1 MSRCFALLGL
11 VLGFGCLAVRLLASS
26 HPVLSLAA
34 AMEARG
40 DFGQADEALARLLSD
55 TTLAPDAR
63 RELEWERERLRRIRL
78 DYSHTEASLFAALSE
93 SVRGLTRGE
102 FDRWVKEGRF
112 DSRVIDGERRFVAS
126 SVSNL
131 FFRHPRLNSRRLKG
145 GESAEQ
151 PRRFLGTA
159 RGIRDAARVA
169 GTPYVLPRQLSVTME
184 LTVKAGVA
192 GQGEVVRCWLPIP
205 RSQPHQDEFALISS
219 EPLVAALA
227 PDDSVI
233 RSAYFEQTAA
243 VSRETSFRIEYTYR
257 TWSVWF
263 DLRPERIV
271 AIHPDD
277 PEIAPFLAEAPHVPF
292 TDSMRRLA
300 KDLAGREKNPL
311 LRAKR
316 YYDWIAQNIRY
327 SYAREYSTI
336 PNLAEYCLENRYGDC
351 GQETF
356 LFMTLCRLSGIPA
369 RWQSGWRLF
378 PGAKTIHDWC
388 EIYLAPYGW
397 VPVDPYMGI
406 YAMQYAPSLNRSERR
421 SLRDFYFGGL
431 DPYRLIANADHC
443 QPLSPP
449 KTSFRSDTVDFQR
462 GEVEVAGRNVYFG
475 DFSYRLEWRE
485 VDAR

>member
-1 MSRCFALLGL
+1 MCAIA
-11 VLGFGCLAVRLLASS
+11 CLAGGLSAAS
-26 HPVLSLAA
+26 HPV
-34 AMEARG
+34 MEA
-40 DFGQADEALARLLSD
+40 A
-55 TTLAPDAR
+55 AR
-63 RELEWERERLRRIRL
+63 REASGEFARAEAMLTGALTDLQLTAEARRALEWERERLRRIRL

-102 FDRWVKEGRF
+102 FDRWMKEGRF

-131 FFRHPRLNSRRLKG
+131 FFRHSRLNSRRLKG

-151 PRRFLGTA
+151 PWRFLGTA
-159 RGIRDAARVA
+159 RGIREAARVA

-184 LTVKAGVA
+184 LRLKAGVA
-192 GQGEVVRCWLPIP
+192 GEGEVVRCWLPIP
-205 RSQPHQDEFALISS
+205 RSQPHQSGFTLVAS
-219 EPLVAALA
+219 EPPVVALA
-227 PDDSVI
+227 PNDSVI
-233 RSAYFEQTAA
+233 RSAYFEHTAE
-243 VSRETSFRIEYTYR
+243 VGRETSFRIEYTYR
-257 TWSVWF
+257 AWSVWF

-277 PEIAPFLAEAPHVPF
+277 PEVAPFLAETPHVLF

-369 RWQSGWRLF
+369 RWQSGWSLF
-378 PGAKTIHDWC
+378 PGAKTIHDWS
-388 EIYLAPYGW
+388 EIHLAPYGW

-431 DPYRLIANADHC
+431 DPYRMIANADHC
-443 QPLSPP
+443 QPLRPP